1 MFSEYNY
8 NNFPQVLVKFN
19 GNIKDDK
26 DYYQFINKWLELYA
40 DKKEYNFLFD
50 TRDISLINISYAH
63 KVSSFIKELKKLDK
77 QWLTFSIII
86 VNSKFVRG
94 LLSLIFK
101 ISKPVAP
108 VYIVSSN
115 NIDNVDIYVKNMYSK
130 IINKE
135 SLDEFEYA
143 FISPS

>member
-8 NNFPQVLVKFN
+8 TNFPQVLVKFN

-26 DYYQFINKWLELYA
+26 DYFQFINKWLELYA
-40 DKKEYNFLFD
+40 NKKEYNFLFD
-50 TRDISLINISYAH
+50 TREISLVNISYVH
-63 KVSSFIKELKKLDK
+63 KVSSFIKNLKKLDK

-108 VYIVSSN
+108 VYIISSN
-115 NIDNVDIYVKNMYSK
+115 NVDNFDTILNNMYNK